1 MKDTNLIIG
10 KKNTGKTTLLFQEVE
25 YAIENND
32 NLLIYDD
39 RDEYYKT
46 FSKKLKENNYNVL
59 TL

>member
-32 NLLIYDD
+32 NL
-39 RDEYYKT
+39 
-46 FSKKLKENNYNVL
+46 
-59 TL
+59 